1 MKAILFADRGG
12 TELLPLTNKIS
23 VALLPVAAK
32 SLIDYT
38 LDALWES
45 QIDEVIVVISAFAE
59 EIEHHLGDGER
70 WGLQFEYVRS
80 SGQEEP
86 ASVLASLGS
95 RLSDSEYLLIRG
107 DVLRSLN
114 INEFLNQAQAFES
127 GQVVAT
133 IDGCQAGVCLIRQ
146 QSSPNPWQASD
157 LLRFPLEFPPSLSLS
172 LVNGGIELHRFE
184 NSDEVY
190 AVAVSG
196 NCSWLDSL
204 EAYHQANLHVLA
216 GQFPNLVV
224 FARSVNEQ
232 LLVGCRSI
240 VSENNVGLVGAFCR
254 VDKKAAL
261 LGEVV
266 LCDKVI
272 VDRYAQLSRT
282 VVLPGT
288 YIGEA
293 VELHNAIVWGRTL
306 IQVDTGKV
314 AQVDDHL
321 LLDFRTECH
330 VPFLAI

>member
-38 LDALWES
+38 LEALWES
-45 QIDEVIVVISAFAE
+45 QIHEVIVVISAFAE

-86 ASVLASLGS
+86 AKVLASLGS

-114 INEFLNQAQAFES
+114 LNEFLNQAQAFES
-127 GQVVAT
+127 GQVVAM
-133 IDGCQAGVCLIRQ
+133 INGCQAGVCLIRQ

-157 LLRFPLEFPPSLSLS
+157 LLRFPLEFPTSLNLS

-184 NSDEVY
+184 NSDDVY

-204 EAYHQANLHVLA
+204 DAYHQANLHVLA

-240 VSENNVGLVGAFCR
+240 VPENNVGLVGAFCR
-254 VDKKAAL
+254 VDNKAAL

-266 LCDKVI
+266 LCDEVI

-314 AQVDDHL
+314 AQVEGHL

-330 VPFLAI
+330 VPFLAM